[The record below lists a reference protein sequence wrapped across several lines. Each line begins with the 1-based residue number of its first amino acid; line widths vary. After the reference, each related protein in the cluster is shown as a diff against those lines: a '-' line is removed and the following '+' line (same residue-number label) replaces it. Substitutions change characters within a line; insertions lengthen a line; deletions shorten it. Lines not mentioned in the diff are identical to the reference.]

1 MNTGPLVSVV
11 VPVYNVEAYVS
22 RCIESLLMQTYSHLE
37 ILLIDDG
44 SQDGSLEILKRCEK
58 QDARLR
64 IFHKE
69 NEGLGPT
76 RNYGLHRARGEYIMY
91 VDSDDYVLPTI
102 VEKLLD
108 SLLEHQA
115 DISVCDWL
123 QLVEG
128 TQFTNRCRNAFP
140 KGAQVVPVQECPDIL
155 TEVSTM
161 AWGKLYKRAFLLR
174 HDIEQ
179 PPCVMEDVIT
189 YVTLALADRI
199 SYVPEPLY
207 IYLVDREGSITHRGD
222 FINTIEPH
230 RVMIGEFQ
238 KRGLDGKYEEQLQYL
253 AAYRGWLK
261 ISLAKRRQAADWT
274 EMEKQIDAFA
284 NMLRNYLAER
294 GLDKGTGWEMRDRI
308 CMFGS
313 YGLSNALKK
322 VLFGGPPL
330 WGYSFSSLISAMSP
344 PPDGILDQPLEAENP
359 YRRSCLAKD
368 LYKTLLLTGRE
379 QVRSCKA
386 VLLDFLEERYPVGRT
401 QDGAYITV
409 SDALRGSNLWG
420 KLEVQE
426 LAPFSEAFM
435 ILWREKCDSLITLLE
450 NRYPDARIILVK
462 MFLTEAHGT
471 PEGKRVLFAEDW
483 IATANRGLV
492 EMYDYFI
499 QHCKRAEIVEIPD
512 ELFYTDDA
520 FRHGCDPWH
529 VNEEFYQELG
539 GRIERCLLSK

>member
-44 SQDGSLEILKRCEK
+44 SQDGSLDILRRYAR
-58 QDARLR
+58 QDARVQV
-64 IFHKE
+64 FHKE

-76 RNYGLHRARGEYIMY
+76 RNYGLRRARGEYIMY

-102 VEKLLD
+102 VEKLLA

-140 KGAQVVPVQECPDIL
+140 KGAQVVSVQECPDII
-155 TEVSTM
+155 TKVSTM
-161 AWGKLYKRAFLLR
+161 AWGKLYKRAFLLC
-174 HDIEQ
+174 HAIEQ

-189 YVTLALADRI
+189 YVTMALADRI
-199 SYVPEPLY
+199 SYVREPLY
-207 IYLVDREGSITHRGD
+207 IYLVDREGSITHRGNV
-222 FINTIEPH
+222 INTTEPH

-238 KRGLDGKYEEQLQYL
+238 KRGLDGKYEAQLQYL
-253 AAYRGWLK
+253 AAYRGLLK

-274 EMEKQIDAFA
+274 EMEKRIDAFA
-284 NMLRNYLAER
+284 STLKNDLAER
-294 GLDKGTGWEMRDRI
+294 GLNAGTGWDIRDRI

-322 VLFGGPPL
+322 VLFGGSPQ
-330 WGYSFSSLISAMSP
+330 WEYSFSSLISAMSP
-344 PPDGILDQPLEAENP
+344 PPEGILDQPLEAENS

-368 LYKTLLLTGRE
+368 LYKTLFLTGYE

-401 QDGAYITV
+401 RDGAYITV

-426 LAPFSEAFM
+426 LVPFSGAFM
-435 ILWREKCDSLITLLE
+435 TLWREKCDRFIALLE
-450 NRYPDARIILVK
+450 NRYPDARIILVR
-462 MFLTEAHGT
+462 MFLTEGHGT
-471 PEGKRVLFAEDW
+471 PEGKRIPFAEDW
-483 IATANRGLV
+483 ITAANRGLEEMYGYFAQRCKRV
-492 EMYDYFI
+492 EMI
-499 QHCKRAEIVEIPD
+499 EIPD

-520 FRHGCDPWH
+520 FRHGCVPWH